1 MHFNTKDLTGQKFG
15 KLTVIKMSEE
25 RGNRNQ
31 IKWICKCEC
40 GNIHIVTGESLRAG
54 KSKSCGC
61 LKHEDSYNKI
71 QDREF
76 ALWKQLYNSTIKRRN
91 KQKGF
96 GETNIDIQDFIN
108 LSKKN
113 CFYCNQEPKNI
124 LKDVNK
130 TRRNEL
136 VSETIIKFNGIDR
149 IDSKKGYIQGN
160 VVTCC
165 EKCNRAKNTMTQKEF
180 KEWIQKIYEHYVK
193 D

>member
-25 RGNRNQ
+25 RGNNNQ

-61 LKHEDSYNKI
+61 LKHKDSYNKI

-76 ALWKQLYNSTIKRRN
+76 ALWKQLYNSTVKRRN
-91 KQKGF
+91 KNKGF
-96 GETNIDIQDFIN
+96 EENIISLQNFIK
-108 LSKKN
+108 LSQEV
-113 CFYCNQEPKNI
+113 CFYCGEHPQSS

-130 TRRNEL
+130 VYRNKL
-136 VSETIIKFNGIDR
+136 VSNTQIKFNGIDR
-149 IDSKKGYIQGN
+149 IDSQKGYIKGN
-160 VVTCC
+160 VVSCC
-165 EKCNRAKNTMTQKEF
+165 KKCNTAKNTMTTEEF
-180 KEWIQKIYEHYVK
+180 KQWIKKVYMYYCK
-193 D
+193 

>member
-1 MHFNTKDLTGQKFG
+1 MHFNTKDLTGQKFW

-61 LKHEDSYNKI
+61 LKHKDSYNKI

-91 KQKGF
+91 KNKGF
-96 GETNIDIQDFIN
+96 EENIISLQDFIK
-108 LSKKN
+108 LSQEV
-113 CFYCNQEPKNI
+113 CFYCGEYPQSI

-130 TRRNEL
+130 VYRNKL
-136 VSETIIKFNGIDR
+136 VSNTQIKFNGIDR
-149 IDSKKGYIQGN
+149 IDSQKGYIKGN
-160 VVTCC
+160 VVNCC
-165 EKCNRAKNTMTQKEF
+165 KKCNTAKNTMTTEEF
-180 KEWIQKIYEHYVK
+180 KQWIKKVYMYYCK
-193 D
+193 